1 MLAPKHRLTTSQDYS
16 AVMRRGFRA
25 GTTTVVVSVLLTEA
39 GAGAADPSRSA
50 APWRCGFIV
59 SKAVGNAVT
68 RHRTTRRLRHI
79 VRELITSEAVT
90 LPGQG
95 RAAIV
100 IRALA
105 ESAEADHATLT
116 EDVRSGL
123 RRAAKKAQRASA

>member
-1 MLAPKHRLTTSQDYS
+1 MLPRDHRLTASRDFG
-16 AVMRRGFRA
+16 AVMRRGARA
-25 GTTTVVVSVLLTEA
+25 G
-39 GAGAADPSRSA
+39 GSA
-50 APWRCGFIV
+50 AVVTVLFREPDAELASWRGGLIV

-90 LPGQG
+90 LPGKG